1 MLDDVFGSSSN
12 PAVPGGSVTKPLM
25 IALLALLASRYMSGG
40 PKGSPSSGSS
50 NAEPTEQDTYPTDV
64 LGGLGGLLKQFQQGG
79 FGDAINSWIGTGSN
93 KPLSASQ
100 ISNALG
106 PEIIDTLSQRTGL
119 PIEARNCQADG
130 RRPSVAI
137 PSVRPFLFRY
147 RAMSAIGTKRTSLS
161 EAATSASDAPSARGL
176 LSVTAVIL

>member
-40 PKGSPSSGSS
+40 PKGSPSPGSS
-50 NAEPTEQDTYPTDV
+50 NAEPTEQDASPTDV

-79 FGDAINSWIGTGSN
+79 FGDAINAWIGTGSN

-119 PIEARNCQADG
+119 PKDQILQIVFQVLPGMVDQLTPGGRLPSKQEIARLMAG
-130 RRPSVAI
+130 GPA
-137 PSVRPFLFRY
+137 
-147 RAMSAIGTKRTSLS
+147 
-161 EAATSASDAPSARGL
+161 
-176 LSVTAVIL
+176 

>member
-1 MLDDVFGSSSN
+1 
-12 PAVPGGSVTKPLM
+12 
-25 IALLALLASRYMSGG
+25 
-40 PKGSPSSGSS
+40 
-50 NAEPTEQDTYPTDV
+50 V

-119 PIEARNCQADG
+119 PKDQILQIVSQVLAGMVDQLTPGGRLPSKQEIARLMAG
-130 RRPSVAI
+130 GPA
-137 PSVRPFLFRY
+137 
-147 RAMSAIGTKRTSLS
+147 
-161 EAATSASDAPSARGL
+161 
-176 LSVTAVIL
+176 